1 MTRAWLVRLGK
12 YGEGEG
18 RALTEG
24 VLATAWQFSADMS
37 AAADR
42 KQIFDFLN
50 GQYADQKTGTLQNWA
65 AQLNQLKNEAKDG
78 DLVIVPLKTTK
89 EIAIGRLTGDYFQA
103 EGTFP
108 ARKVQWLVT
117 DLPRSAVKQD
127 LRFSLGASQ
136 TVCEISRNNAAERF
150 AALAKSRVDPGPNAG
165 PVNVEFTSESS
176 ALDAALAVDL
186 ADFAR
191 QQIEQHI
198 EANFAGHRFTELVAA
213 ILRAQGY
220 QAEVTPPGPDRGV
233 DIVAGKGA
241 LGFEGPRLVVQVK
254 SGSVVADQPMLQG
267 LLGCIQ
273 DTRAD
278 NGLLVAWSGFTTP
291 VGRRENE
298 LYFRVRL
305 WGRDDVLDAIFS
317 VYEQLPE
324 EIRADLPLKRLWTLV
339 PNDDVS

>member
-12 YGEGEG
+12 YGEGEA
-18 RALTEG
+18 RALSEN
-24 VLATAWQFSADMS
+24 VLATGWRFNADMS
-37 AAADR
+37 AASDR
-42 KQIFDFLN
+42 QQIFDFLN

-65 AQLNQLKNEAKDG
+65 VQLNQFKNEAKDG
-78 DLVIVPLKTTK
+78 DLAIVPLKTTK
-89 EIAIGRLTGDYFQA
+89 EIAIARMTGDYFQA
-103 EGTFP
+103 DGIFP
-108 ARKVQWLVT
+108 ARKVKWLVT

-150 AALAKSRVDPGPNAG
+150 VALGNSRVDPGPSAG
-165 PVNVEFTSESS
+165 QAGISRAADGSTS
-176 ALDAALAVDL
+176 DATLAVDL

-220 QAEVTPPGPDRGV
+220 QAEVTPPGPDRGI

-298 LYFRVRL
+298 LYFRVRF